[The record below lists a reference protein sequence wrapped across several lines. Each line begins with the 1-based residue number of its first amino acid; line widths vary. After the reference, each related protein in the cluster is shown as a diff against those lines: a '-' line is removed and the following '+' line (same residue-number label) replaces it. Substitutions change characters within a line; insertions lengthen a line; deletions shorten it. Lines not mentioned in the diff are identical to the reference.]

1 MCVYLNVER
10 STVNSSSKDEE
21 SGGKMGQYGTVGA
34 QMRECS
40 TVANLLLQAVLNVFQ
55 GKKRENKISSL
66 DMYLNRKTMSCLS
79 P

>member
-1 MCVYLNVER
+1 MIMRQKGTCVYLNVER
-10 STVNSSSKDEE
+10 SIVNSSSKDEE

-55 GKKRENKISSL
+55 GKKKG
-66 DMYLNRKTMSCLS
+66 K
-79 P
+79 

>member
-1 MCVYLNVER
+1 
-10 STVNSSSKDEE
+10 
-21 SGGKMGQYGTVGA
+21 
-34 QMRECS
+34 MRECS